1 MPVSLLNTDT
11 SFPSFQQK
19 TPVRERVEVLT
30 DYLYMLLEELRYT
43 FGNLGAEN
51 FNDKGLED
59 IGKIIT
65 KPLLVKVENINE
77 VEKVVAE
84 LAVDVGENTASI
96 SAITQ
101 WQNET
106 EQSIASLGQTA
117 SQNEAKITALT
128 KWQTETDEDLEGLR
142 ESMAILELETD
153 ANGASIS
160 QIVSAV
166 GSDGEVTA
174 ASIVA
179 AVNEA
184 GSSVQISADCID
196 IASAMGGLTLSAVGE
211 GSTETPFGELVDWD
225 GVAYGFSQ
233 TSDGYFTSTNQGVH
247 SSYSYAGI
255 LFNNTSSEAKQ
266 IILRCI
272 NSSESEYDYG
282 LISELNTELSMSSVN
297 DGENVLYSF
306 KGINSADPIDV
317 PLSIPGNTVSW
328 ITVKYIKDG
337 SNSSGNDRFKIMPLE
352 VKYSDE
358 GNTSMIRLTYNGAE
372 ISSADINIKGFVTF
386 SSLENDGETTVNGNN
401 IALVLNAAD
410 DDGNSTVESVSS
422 LLFKYRDSG
431 ESELTMAKII
441 TEIVGNDTDE
451 TSRYALKLKT
461 EAFYNEMGYMVYPAI
476 KLLAAGRA
484 SIESTFGIFLGTE
497 YVEGAYITLDAFE
510 NTRIVAH
517 RRGDYQDLPDYS
529 GYCFCTDGIYYN
541 GTKII
546 ST

>member
-11 SFPSFQQK
+11 SFPSFQQE

-106 EQSIASLGQTA
+106 DQSIASLGETA
-117 SQNEAKITALT
+117 SQNEANITALA
-128 KWQTETDEDLEGLR
+128 KWKTETDEGLEGLR
-142 ESMAILELETD
+142 ESMAILALETD
-153 ANGASIS
+153 SNGASIS

-166 GSDGEVTA
+166 GNDGEVTA

-225 GVAYGFSQ
+225 GATYGFSK

-266 IILRCI
+266 IILRCT

-422 LLFKYRDSG
+422 LWFKYRDVNDDMFD
-431 ESELTMAKII
+431 MAGIY
-441 TEIVGNDTDE
+441 TEIDGEDTNE

-461 EAFYNEMGYMVYPAI
+461 YSFMNNDGNWVYPSI
-476 KLLAAGRA
+476 KLLSAGRA
-484 SIESTFGIFLGTE
+484 SIESMFGIFLGTQ
-497 YVEGAYITLDAFE
+497 YLDGSYITLDAYD
-510 NTRIVAH
+510 NTRIMAH
-517 RRGDYQDLPDYS
+517 KTYS
-529 GYCFCTDGIYYN
+529 NTENYYDEGYCFCTDGIYYN
-541 GTKII
+541 GIKII